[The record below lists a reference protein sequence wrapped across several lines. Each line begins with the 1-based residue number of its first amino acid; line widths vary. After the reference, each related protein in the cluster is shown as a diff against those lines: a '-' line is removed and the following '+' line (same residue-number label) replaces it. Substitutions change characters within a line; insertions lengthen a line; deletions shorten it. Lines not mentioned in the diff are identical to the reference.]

1 MKFNK
6 ALLIVSL
13 LVAAFGFSACDSNDG
28 YVPGAFAGENN
39 IGFDSEENLVMG
51 MTDTEISVVLTRANT
66 EGELTVPIQALM
78 VPECMTLPKSVTF
91 ADGSATADIK
101 VSVSEEMKTFTEYQ
115 LSFRVPEEYTNA
127 YAADGKS
134 PIFNI
139 TVKKEDFK
147 VVAHGVFVERILFGL
162 QLKRTLEYSP
172 LLGIYRIP
180 NCFVAGGHWYF
191 HFNGNDEFW
200 FTDAEGNKVL
210 KFATGYDHPD
220 YGMIMA
226 NVEDEKEM
234 GYRTTIPGIEGQ
246 FYVKMSMKV
255 SAGSFGTA
263 EEWFNILEWLEKPW
277 ETNAE

>member
-13 LVAAFGFSACDSNDG
+13 LVTALGFSACDNNDD
-28 YVPGAFAGENN
+28 YVPGAFAGEHN

-66 EGELTVPIQALM
+66 EGELTIPLQALM
-78 VPECMTLPKSVTF
+78 VPECMTLPESATF
-91 ADGSATADIK
+91 ADGSATADVK

-115 LSFRVPEEYTNA
+115 LSFRIPEEYSNA

-147 VVAHGVFVERILFGL
+147 VVANGVFKEAILFK
-162 QLKRTLEYSP
+162 QEWPQALEYSP
-172 LLGIYRIP
+172 ILGIYRIP
-180 NCFVAGGHWYF
+180 DCFAVGGHWYF

-210 KFATGYDHPD
+210 KFASGYNHAN

-226 NVEDEKEM
+226 NVETDYEM
-234 GYRTTIPGIEGQ
+234 GYDTTIPGIEGQ
-246 FYVKMSMKV
+246 FYVVMSMTV
-255 SAGSFGTA
+255 SAGTFGTNY
-263 EEWFNILEWLEKPW
+263 ELFDIQEWLEKPW

>member
-51 MTDTEISVVLTRANT
+51 MADNEISAVLSRANT
-66 EGELTVPIQALM
+66 EGELTVPLQALM
-78 VPECMTLPKSVTF
+78 VPECMTLPESATF

-101 VSVSEEMKTFTEYQ
+101 VSVSEEMKAFTEYQ

-147 VVAHGVFVERILFGL
+147 VVAHGVFVDKILYKS
-162 QLKRTLEYSP
+162 QWKQTLEYSP

-180 NCFVAGGHWYF
+180 DCIVEGGHWYF

-210 KFATGYDHPD
+210 KFASGYNHPD

-226 NVEDEKEM
+226 NVVDEKKM
-234 GYRTTIPGIEGQ
+234 GYDTTIPGIEGR
-246 FYVKMSMKV
+246 FYVNMSMTV
-255 SAGSFGTA
+255 SAGSFGTND
-263 EEWFNILEWLEKPW
+263 EWFNILEWLEKPW
-277 ETNAE
+277 ETDAE

>member
-51 MTDTEISVVLTRANT
+51 MADNEISAVLTRANT

-101 VSVSEEMKTFTEYQ
+101 VSVSEEMKAFTEYQ

-147 VVAHGVFVERILFGL
+147 VVAHGVFVDKILYKS
-162 QLKRTLEYSP
+162 QWKQTLEYSP

-180 NCFVAGGHWYF
+180 DCFAMGGHWYF

-210 KFATGYDHPD
+210 KFASGYNHSN

-226 NVEDEKEM
+226 NVETDYEM
-234 GYRTTIPGIEGQ
+234 GYDTTIPGIEGQ
-246 FYVKMSMKV
+246 FYVVMSMTV
-255 SAGSFGTA
+255 SAGTFGTNY
-263 EEWFNILEWLEKPW
+263 ELFNIHEWLEKPW
-277 ETNAE
+277 ETDAE

>member
-13 LVAAFGFSACDSNDG
+13 LVTALGFSACDSNDG

-51 MTDTEISVVLTRANT
+51 MADTEISVVLTRANT

-115 LSFRVPEEYTNA
+115 LSFRIPEEYTNA
-127 YAADGKS
+127 YAVDGKS

-147 VVAHGVFVERILFGL
+147 VVANGVFEDRILFK
-162 QLKRTLEYSP
+162 QKWMQTLEYSP
-172 LLGIYRIP
+172 ILGIYRIP
-180 NCFVAGGHWYF
+180 DCFAVGGHWYF

-210 KFATGYDHPD
+210 KFASGYNHAN

-226 NVEDEKEM
+226 NVETDYEM
-234 GYRTTIPGIEGQ
+234 GYDTTIPGIEGQ
-246 FYVKMSMKV
+246 FYVVMSMTV
-255 SAGSFGTA
+255 SAGTFGTNY
-263 EEWFNILEWLEKPW
+263 ELFDIQEWLEKPW

>member
-13 LVAAFGFSACDSNDG
+13 LVTALGFSACDNNDD
-28 YVPGAFAGENN
+28 YVPGAFAGEHN

-51 MTDTEISVVLTRANT
+51 MTNTEISVVLTRANT
-66 EGELTVPIQALM
+66 EGELTIPLQALM

-115 LSFRVPEEYTNA
+115 LSFRIPEEYTNA
-127 YAADGKS
+127 YAVDGKS

-147 VVAHGVFVERILFGL
+147 VVANGVFEDRILFK
-162 QLKRTLEYSP
+162 QKWMQTLEYSP
-172 LLGIYRIP
+172 ILGIYRIP
-180 NCFVAGGHWYF
+180 DCFAVGGHWYF

-210 KFATGYDHPD
+210 KFASGYNHAN

-226 NVEDEKEM
+226 NVETDYEM
-234 GYRTTIPGIEGQ
+234 GYDTTIPGIEGQ
-246 FYVKMSMKV
+246 FYVVMSMTV
-255 SAGSFGTA
+255 SAGTFGTNY
-263 EEWFNILEWLEKPW
+263 ELFDIQEWLEKPW

>member
-13 LVAAFGFSACDSNDG
+13 LVTALGFSACDNNDD
-28 YVPGAFAGENN
+28 YVPGAFAGEHN

-51 MTDTEISVVLTRANT
+51 MTDNEISAVLTRANT
-66 EGELTVPIQALM
+66 EGELTIPLQALM
-78 VPECMTLPKSVTF
+78 VPECMTLPESATF

-101 VSVSEEMKTFTEYQ
+101 ISISEEMKPFTEYQ
-115 LSFRVPEEYTNA
+115 LSFRIPEEYSNA

-147 VVAHGVFVERILFGL
+147 VVANGVFKEAILFK
-162 QLKRTLEYSP
+162 QEWPQALEYSP
-172 LLGIYRIP
+172 ILGIYRIP
-180 NCFVAGGHWYF
+180 DCFAVGGHWYF

-200 FTDAEGNKVL
+200 FTDAEGNKVE
-210 KFATGYDHPD
+210 KFASGYTDSR

-226 NVEDEKEM
+226 NVVTDYEM
-234 GYRTTIPGIEGQ
+234 GYDTTIPGIEGQ
-246 FYVKMSMKV
+246 FYFVMSMTV
-255 SAGSFGTA
+255 SAGTFGTNY
-263 EEWFNILEWLEKPW
+263 ELFDIQEWLEKPW

>member
-13 LVAAFGFSACDSNDG
+13 LVTALGFSACDNNDD
-28 YVPGAFAGENN
+28 YVPGAFAGEHN
-39 IGFDSEENLVMG
+39 IGFDSEENLAMR
-51 MTDTEISVVLTRANT
+51 MSDNEISAVLTRANT
-66 EGELTVPIQALM
+66 EGELTIPLQALM
-78 VPECMTLPKSVTF
+78 VPECMTLPESATF

-101 VSVSEEMKTFTEYQ
+101 ISISEEMKPFTEYQ
-115 LSFRVPEEYTNA
+115 LSFRIPEEYSNA

-147 VVAHGVFVERILFGL
+147 VVANGVFEDRILFK
-162 QLKRTLEYSP
+162 QKWMQTLEYSP

-180 NCFVAGGHWYF
+180 DCFAMGGHWYF

-210 KFATGYDHPD
+210 KFASGYNHPN

-226 NVEDEKEM
+226 NVETDYEM
-234 GYRTTIPGIEGQ
+234 GYDTTKPGIEGQ
-246 FYVKMSMKV
+246 FYVVMSMTV
-255 SAGSFGTA
+255 SAGTFGTNY
-263 EEWFNILEWLEKPW
+263 ELFDIQEWLEKPW